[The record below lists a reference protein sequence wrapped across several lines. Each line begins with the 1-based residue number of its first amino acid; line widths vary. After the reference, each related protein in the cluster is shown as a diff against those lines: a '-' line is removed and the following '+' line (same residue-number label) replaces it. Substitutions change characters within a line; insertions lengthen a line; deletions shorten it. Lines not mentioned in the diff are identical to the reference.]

1 MSVTVPVRALPGA
14 QLMVSVLLQQE
25 LTHTHRAQLEVHVVV
40 PDHEPVPA
48 VPKYW
53 PHVPLVA
60 RPRDALAAMFAQ
72 RERPALA

>member
-1 MSVTVPVRALPGA
+1 MRAFPA
-14 QLMVSVLLQQE
+14 TQLMVSVLLQ
-25 LTHTHRAQLEVHVVV
+25 LEQIPQVQVVL